1 MWSLDS
7 ILFQTWE
14 TRYILLLWLSIVVM
28 IPFELSRFDGG
39 LPGAGGGAPQGRV
52 ADRIMEVAK
61 VRKGV
66 QVFLY
71 NRLALG
77 CSV

>member
-39 LPGAGGGAPQGRV
+39 LPGAGGGAPQRRV

-77 CSV
+77 WSV